1 MTRLQFHNTE
11 SRSLE
16 DFNPIKPGKVG
27 MYHCGPTVYNRA
39 HLGNL
44 SPYIYW
50 DVMRRL
56 FEALDYKVTQ
66 VMNFTDV
73 GHIVSD
79 ADQGDDKMVNAL
91 KQSGKE
97 LTIDNLHQHGKEI
110 AEVYINDLTEL
121 NIKLPHHMPFAS
133 KHIDADIEIITKL
146 MANDYTYTIAGDA
159 IYFDTA
165 KIDNYDHFQ
174 IHGQFDASHQRI
186 VAKSAKRS
194 PRDFSLWKFSSPG
207 SDIGWDSPWGK
218 GFPGWHIECSAM
230 AYRYLGESFDI
241 HTGGIEHIA
250 IHHTN
255 EIAQSESA
263 FNKPMASYWLHS
275 NHLQLNNQKIAKSDG
290 NVLYLDEITAEGYDA
305 MDFRYL
311 LLTSHYRTEKNISY
325 KILESARSAR
335 KSLYK
340 LFADVSDLSP
350 DTKPHAEL
358 IDIISKDLD
367 TAQSLARSREILAT
381 DTDSKTKIA
390 VYNFITHIL
399 GLSFS
404 DLEQKSLI
412 SNINDKTAALL
423 QNRKDAKK
431 NKDYEQADAI
441 RQQLESLG
449 YRVVDKNDGSQVLY
463 RK

>member
-1 MTRLQFHNTE
+1 
-11 SRSLE
+11 
-16 DFNPIKPGKVG
+16 
-27 MYHCGPTVYNRA
+27 
-39 HLGNL
+39 
-44 SPYIYW
+44 
-50 DVMRRL
+50 
-56 FEALDYKVTQ
+56 
-66 VMNFTDV
+66 
-73 GHIVSD
+73 
-79 ADQGDDKMVNAL
+79 
-91 KQSGKE
+91 
-97 LTIDNLHQHGKEI
+97 
-110 AEVYINDLTEL
+110 
-121 NIKLPHHMPFAS
+121 
-133 KHIDADIEIITKL
+133 
-146 MANDYTYTIAGDA
+146 
-159 IYFDTA
+159 
-165 KIDNYDHFQ
+165 
-174 IHGQFDASHQRI
+174 
-186 VAKSAKRS
+186 
-194 PRDFSLWKFSSPG
+194 
-207 SDIGWDSPWGK
+207 
-218 GFPGWHIECSAM
+218 
-230 AYRYLGESFDI
+230 
-241 HTGGIEHIA
+241 
-250 IHHTN
+250 
-255 EIAQSESA
+255 
-263 FNKPMASYWLHS
+263 MASYWLHS

-311 LLTSHYRTEKNISY
+311 LLTSHYQTEKNISY

>member
-133 KHIDADIEIITKL
+133 KHIDADIEIWQE
-146 MANDYTYTIAGDA
+146 D
-159 IYFDTA
+159 
-165 KIDNYDHFQ
+165 
-174 IHGQFDASHQRI
+174 
-186 VAKSAKRS
+186 
-194 PRDFSLWKFSSPG
+194 
-207 SDIGWDSPWGK
+207 
-218 GFPGWHIECSAM
+218 
-230 AYRYLGESFDI
+230 
-241 HTGGIEHIA
+241 
-250 IHHTN
+250 
-255 EIAQSESA
+255 
-263 FNKPMASYWLHS
+263 
-275 NHLQLNNQKIAKSDG
+275 
-290 NVLYLDEITAEGYDA
+290 
-305 MDFRYL
+305 
-311 LLTSHYRTEKNISY
+311 
-325 KILESARSAR
+325 
-335 KSLYK
+335 
-340 LFADVSDLSP
+340 
-350 DTKPHAEL
+350 
-358 IDIISKDLD
+358 
-367 TAQSLARSREILAT
+367 
-381 DTDSKTKIA
+381 
-390 VYNFITHIL
+390 
-399 GLSFS
+399 
-404 DLEQKSLI
+404 
-412 SNINDKTAALL
+412 
-423 QNRKDAKK
+423 
-431 NKDYEQADAI
+431 
-441 RQQLESLG
+441 
-449 YRVVDKNDGSQVLY
+449 
-463 RK
+463 